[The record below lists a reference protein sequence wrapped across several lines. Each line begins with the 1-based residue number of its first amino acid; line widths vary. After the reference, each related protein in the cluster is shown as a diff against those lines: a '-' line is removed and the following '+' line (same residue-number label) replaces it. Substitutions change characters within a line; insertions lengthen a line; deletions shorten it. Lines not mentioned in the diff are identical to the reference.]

1 LEKRIDILRMRI
13 FTMLNIMKIVCKRVE
28 NECELEEAHLVR
40 RQVFIDE
47 QDVPEELEYD
57 EFDDAALHVIC
68 KADELVV
75 AAGRIL
81 FFEEEAIV
89 GRVAVLKPWRC
100 KGIGR
105 KIMEFIMDIA
115 KNNGVKTLAA
125 NVQVDA
131 QGFYEKIGF
140 KPVGK
145 FFLEAGIEHIKM
157 ICDLRSR

>member
-1 LEKRIDILRMRI
+1 
-13 FTMLNIMKIVCKRVE
+13 MKLICKKVE
-28 NECELEEAHLVR
+28 DAHELEEAYLVR
-40 RQVFIDE
+40 KRVFIDE
-47 QDVPEELEYD
+47 QDVAEELERD

-68 KADELVV
+68 KADELII

-81 FFEEEAIV
+81 FFGEEAIV

-115 KNNGVKTLAA
+115 KNSGVKTLAA
-125 NVQVDA
+125 NVQIDVQD
-131 QGFYEKIGF
+131 FCEKLGF
-140 KPVGK
+140 KPVGE